1 MEKQILDVLE
11 QAEIH
16 DVYFANGKLFFLND
30 WDEQAIRRLM
40 QDIAPTFKQSNI
52 RLDSA
57 DMAY

>member
-1 MEKQILDVLE
+1 MEQKILQVLE

-40 QDIAPTFKQSNI
+40 QDIAPAFKQSNI
-52 RLDSA
+52 RQDTA
-57 DMAY
+57 DAVY

>member
-1 MEKQILDVLE
+1 MEKQILEVLE
-11 QAEIH
+11 RANIY

-30 WDEQAIRRLM
+30 WDEQSIRRLM

-57 DMAY
+57 ETSY